1 MALRDL
7 LAATTLAALLDVDRR
22 PDSFTVDGPACHPA
36 GVLSVTVLGTLHFTG
51 SADVPHRFTLIFDGS
66 EWRIDRIEA
75 LTAWTPQSDSLR
87 ALAALPAV
95 EEPVA
100 YDVDRLL
107 DMQRAVITLC
117 ARALRHAGRA
127 RPARAL

>member
-1 MALRDL
+1 MGSEMCKR
-7 LAATTLAALLDVDRR
+7 
-22 PDSFTVDGPACHPA
+22 DSFA
-36 GVLSVTVLGTLHFTG
+36 G

-117 ARALRHAGRA
+117 AARFDMLAVLALPEHFEKRAVPVSYTHLRAHETVLDLVCRLLLEKQLT
-127 RPARAL
+127 PHPY